1 MRRRSRKVSILFA
14 LPAGFLYTVLLVIP
28 IILALV
34 ISFTRWNG
42 FSAPQFIGMANY
54 SRIFSDKRL
63 GGAIINTLVI
73 SLVFVAAVNILGLLL
88 AMAVN
93 RPGPRSS
100 LFRAAF
106 FCPFVLSSVAVS
118 FVWKTI
124 LSYTGVLNTVL
135 QSIELGGMIGNY
147 FGSRNSALICIC
159 VVEIWRGLGYYMVI
173 YLAALQT
180 VPAEL
185 YEACTVDGGSPWRK
199 FISVTLPMIVPG
211 ATVSVLMS
219 VINILRIYDTVKVL
233 TDGGP
238 GYDTETVVY
247 NIVAQGFSNNLL
259 GYSSAIAVVLFL
271 VIGGLTVV
279 VTQASSVL
287 EAER

>member
-1 MRRRSRKVSILFA
+1 MLQSRKVSILFA
-14 LPAGFLYTVLLVIP
+14 LPAWLIYTVLLVMP
-28 IILALV
+28 IMLALT
-34 ISFTRWNG
+34 ISFTKWNG
-42 FSAPQFIGMANY
+42 FSAIQFIGLDNY
-54 SRIFSDKRL
+54 GRVFSDKRL

-73 SLVFVAAVNILGLLL
+73 SLVFVAAVNILGLLF
-88 AMAVN
+88 AMVVN
-93 RPGPRSS
+93 RPGLQSNV
-100 LFRAAF
+100 FRAVF

-118 FVWKTI
+118 FVWKSI
-124 LSYTGVLNTVL
+124 LSYTGVLNTL
-135 QSIELGGMIGNY
+135 LRSLGLEGMMGNY

-185 YEACTVDGGSPWRK
+185 YEACTVDGGSPWQK
-199 FISVTLPMIVPG
+199 FSSITLPMIVPG

-219 VINILRIYDTVKVL
+219 LINILRLYDTVKVL

-247 NIVAQGFSNNLL
+247 NIVTQGFSNNLL

-271 VIGGLTVV
+271 IIGGITVG
-279 VTQASSVL
+279 VTQASSAL

>member
-1 MRRRSRKVSILFA
+1 MQQDRKVSILFA
-14 LPAGFLYTVLLVIP
+14 LPAWLIYTVLLVIP
-28 IILALV
+28 IMLALG

-42 FSAPQFIGMANY
+42 FSAIQFIGLDNY
-54 SRIFSDKRL
+54 GRVFSDKRL
-63 GGAIINTLVI
+63 GNAIINTLLI
-73 SLVFVAAVNILGLLL
+73 SLVFVMTVNILGFLF

-93 RPGPRSS
+93 RPGPQSNV
-100 LFRAAF
+100 FRAVF

-118 FVWKTI
+118 FVWKSI

-135 QSIELGGMIGNY
+135 QSVGLGGIIGNY
-147 FGSRNSALICIC
+147 FGSRNSALVCVC

-180 VPAEL
+180 VPTEL
-185 YEACTVDGGSPWRK
+185 YEACTVDGGNAWQK
-199 FISVTLPMIVPG
+199 FSSVTLPMIVPG

-219 VINILRIYDTVKVL
+219 LINILRIYDTVKVL

-247 NIVAQGFSNNLL
+247 NIVVQGFSNNLL

-271 VIGGLTVV
+271 LIGGITVGI
-279 VTQASSVL
+279 TQASSAL
-287 EAER
+287 EVER